1 MAAAAVALLQID
13 RWKDMEERIA
23 RCMENLEPETTTTTT
38 ATIVKQL

>member
-23 RCMENLEPETTTTTT
+23 RCLENLEPETTTTT